1 MDLGIN
7 GRTALVLGASGG
19 LGGAIAVA
27 GRSADALAATAA
39 RIEQAGAKALPPVW
53 DLGDLRRMEAAVAEV
68 ESAFGPIEIL
78 VNNTG
83 GPPPTPKSGQ
93 DTGTWQNSFQAM
105 VLAVIALTDR
115 LMPGMR
121 ERGWGRV
128 LTSTSSGALS
138 PIPNLE
144 LSNTLRASL
153 HAWSK
158 TLADEVGRDGVTS
171 NVIVPGRIATD
182 RTRFLDEKRAS
193 REERS
198 VEEVARASAATMA
211 LGRYGRPDEY
221 ADAAAFL
228 CSDRASYIT
237 GTVAFGPDL
246 ITLDEALAYGP
257 LEDLRVATIH
267 NGAVHREHTVSG
279 MTFSP
284 AELLSF
290 HSQVMPFYPGDI
302 LSTGTPGAVGI
313 APGDV
318 VRCELG
324 TESDLADQPGA
335 LTLSGAAPLPPVL
348 RPAPPRHRGRRWPPP
363 R

>member
-19 LGGAIAVA
+19 LGGAIAVRLAEEGADVAVA
-27 GRSADALAATAA
+27 GRSADALTATAA
-39 RIEQAGAKALPPVW
+39 RIERAGARALPLVW
-53 DLGDLRRMEAAVAEV
+53 DLGDLDRIESAVAEV

-83 GPPPTPKSGQ
+83 GPPPTPVSGQ
-93 DTGTWQNSFQAM
+93 DIATWTAGFQAM

-115 LMPGMR
+115 VLPGMR

-138 PIPNLE
+138 PIPNLG

-158 TLADEVGRDGVTS
+158 TLSEEVGRDGITS

-182 RTRFLDEKRAS
+182 RTRFLDERRAA

-198 VEEVARASAATMA
+198 VDEVARASAATMA

-221 ADAAAFL
+221 ADAATFL

-237 GTVAFGPDL
+237 GTV
-246 ITLDEALAYGP
+246 
-257 LEDLRVATIH
+257 LRVDGGMI
-267 NGAVHREHTVSG
+267 RSVS
-279 MTFSP
+279 
-284 AELLSF
+284 
-290 HSQVMPFYPGDI
+290 
-302 LSTGTPGAVGI
+302 
-313 APGDV
+313 
-318 VRCELG
+318 
-324 TESDLADQPGA
+324 
-335 LTLSGAAPLPPVL
+335 
-348 RPAPPRHRGRRWPPP
+348 
-363 R
+363 